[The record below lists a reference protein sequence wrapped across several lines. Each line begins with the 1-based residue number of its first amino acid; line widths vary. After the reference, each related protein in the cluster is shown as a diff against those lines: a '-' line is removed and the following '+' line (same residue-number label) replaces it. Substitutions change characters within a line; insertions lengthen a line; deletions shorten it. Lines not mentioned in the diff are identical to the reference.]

1 MSSCSEADL
10 DLPGVYIYINKANE
24 KKYIGS
30 AIDQTI
36 LQRQQQHLCSASR
49 EEGHVGKFD
58 SALSRCFNV
67 ANWGFYAIPLATSI
81 QSANSQQILTIEREL
96 ILKCRSTESQ
106 FGYNTQLP
114 GGR

>member
-1 MSSCSEADL
+1 M
-10 DLPGVYIYINKANE
+10 YINKATQ

-49 EEGHVGKFD
+49 AEGQVGKFD
-58 SALSRCFNV
+58 AALSRPKSF
-67 ANWGFYAIPLATSI
+67 
-81 QSANSQQILTIEREL
+81 SAAQWDFFALPMEGSGPQQIRDKEREL
-96 ILKCRSTESQ
+96 ILKFHSDISQ
-106 FGYNTQLP
+106 LGYNTQLP